1 MKKKEFRILYEDNY
15 LLVIDKPPNLLV
27 TPISSK
33 ETTLTDILNKEY
45 RPKNSDYKFYP
56 CHRLDKEVSGVLIYA
71 KGKDIQKK
79 VAKEFQRRKVKKVY
93 IAFVQGVLKQDKGK
107 INFKLD
113 NKSALTFYRVLERRK
128 NFTVVEVRTLTGR
141 KNQIRRHFKMI
152 GHPLVGESKFSF
164 RKDFELKFK
173 RVCLHAKS
181 IEFRHP
187 VTKKQIKIE
196 SDLPGDL
203 KKFLESN

>member
-1 MKKKEFRILYEDNY
+1 LKKKEFRILYEDNY

-79 VAKEFQRRKVKKVY
+79 VAKEFQRRK
-93 IAFVQGVLKQDKGK
+93 
-107 INFKLD
+107 
-113 NKSALTFYRVLERRK
+113 

-164 RKDFELKFK
+164 RRDFELKFK